1 MSSIKVHE
9 SPLGSFCFQFSSIFP
24 LFLFRTIPISTAMKK
39 YSVCLFVR
47 FANYISEFDNA
58 LEQILSLRRPQPT
71 VFCGYVASPVS
82 LLRKSCSIIVT
93 YNKFYADL
101 LALPCC
107 SIRGRRLCLHTLVV
121 SHVGLCCICFL
132 LFVLGFFWKLSG
144 LHFGSK
150 AWVGL
155 FWWQCSDSSA
165 LVLSTPCP
173 GSAFPTSSP
182 SSLV

>member
-1 MSSIKVHE
+1 MSFY
-9 SPLGSFCFQFSSIFP
+9 PLPTLLLYQPWLCLPSRSMNLLWG
-24 LFLFRTIPISTAMKK
+24 
-39 YSVCLFVR
+39 LFV
-47 FANYISEFDNA
+47 FSLVQYFHCFSFYISEFDNA